1 MPKTVPPKGATI
13 EIPKTNAPGAR
24 KTPRGTRA
32 GKNVRRTPV
41 GNTYRPVP
49 GGQNWTHNPPPRL
62 VPQPPA
68 TPPAGW
74 QQPQT
79 APQRNPPPQ
88 FPPLPPVRLSAPP
101 HVDSP
106 HKTWIRYTCGV
117 NHFAA
122 DGEPHAQAAPR
133 ARPPPR
139 HGCA

>member
-1 MPKTVPPKGATI
+1 MPKTVPPTGATI

-49 GGQNWTHNPPPRL
+49 SEQSWTHDPPPRL

-74 QQPQT
+74 M
-79 APQRNPPPQ
+79 A
-88 FPPLPPVRLSAPP
+88 A
-101 HVDSP
+101 
-106 HKTWIRYTCGV
+106 
-117 NHFAA
+117 AA
-122 DGEPHAQAAPR
+122 DCPAAEPASTFPAAT
-133 ARPPPR
+133 
-139 HGCA
+139 